1 MRKYTKILGMF
12 FAMLALMLALVSC
25 GECKHEDTRTVRENE
40 VAATCTTDGSY
51 DEVVRC
57 SDCNEEISRTAKTV
71 SALGHDE
78 VSHEAKAPTC
88 TEIGWDAYVT
98 CSRCDY
104 TTYEEKSA
112 LGHDEVSHEAKAQT
126 CTEIGWDAY
135 VGCSRCDYTTCVEI
149 PALGHTEVEHEAK
162 APTCTEIGW
171 NAYVTCSKCDYT
183 TYAELPVSHSIVEH
197 GAKAPTCTEI
207 GWNAYVTCSKCDYT
221 TYVEKAALGH
231 DEVEHEAKAPTC
243 TEIGWD
249 AYVTCSRCD
258 YTTYVEKAALGHDY
272 ENYICTNCDNEIIPS
287 VGLKY
292 TLSTDGTYYIVSG
305 IGTCTDTELVIP
317 LTYENL
323 PVTSI
328 GEYAFSGRTSLT
340 SVTIPDS
347 VTSIGYEAFRNCT
360 SLTSVTI
367 PDSVTSIGEYA
378 FYYCTSL
385 TYNEYDNAYY
395 LGNEDNPYVV
405 LIKAK
410 STDITSCEIHNDT
423 KVIYSSAFRSCSSLT
438 SVTIPDS
445 VTSIGYEAFRNCTSL
460 TSVTIPD
467 SVTSIGEYAFYDC
480 TSLTSVTFGDGVTSI
495 GRSAFSG
502 CTSLTSVT
510 IPDSVTSIG
519 VYAFEDCTSLT
530 SVYITDIAA
539 WCNISFKGYYTNPL
553 YYAGNLYLNGELVTE
568 LVIPDSVTS
577 IGDYAFGGCTSL
589 TNIEIPD
596 SVTSIGDYAF
606 GGCTSLTNIEIP
618 DSVTSIG
625 KYAFYY
631 CTALEEIYFNA
642 TAMNDLSSSNYVFYK
657 AGQSGNGI
665 KVVIGKNV
673 TKIPAYLF
681 YPYDDSSYAPK
692 IVSVEFEEGSVCESI
707 GKYAFEDCT
716 SLTSV
721 YITDIAAWCN
731 ISFGGSSANPLY
743 YAGNLYLNG
752 ELVTELVIPDSITSI
767 GYVAFYNCTSLT
779 SLTIPDSVTSIGS
792 YAFRYCYKL
801 VEVINHS
808 SLDITAGSDT
818 NGYVAYYAKEVHSG
832 KSKIVDV
839 NGYLFYTYD
848 GINYLLGYA
857 GNDTELTL
865 PDSYNGENYEIYKYA
880 FYENDK
886 ITSVTIPDSVT
897 SIGNY
902 AFYYC
907 TSLTSVTIGDS
918 VTSIGYDA
926 FYNCTS
932 LTSVTIG
939 DSVTSI
945 GSYAFSYCTSLTSV
959 TFGEN
964 SQLTSIGECAFKS
977 CRSLTSITIPDSV
990 TSIFSSAFSGCTALE
1005 EIYFN
1010 ATAMND
1016 LYYGNDVFWN
1026 AGQSGDGIKVVIGK
1040 NVTKIPAYLFCPRY
1054 DSSSYGPKI
1063 VSVEF
1068 EEGSVCES
1076 IGFVAF
1082 SNCTSLT
1089 SVYITDIAAWCNI
1102 SFNGEAN
1109 PLYYAG
1115 NLYLNG
1121 ELVTELVIPDS
1132 VTSIGSSAFSGCTS
1146 LTNIEIPDSVTSIGS
1161 YAFRYCTSLS
1171 SITIPNSVT
1180 SIGSYA
1186 FNSCYKLVEVINH
1199 SSLDITAGSDTN
1211 GYVAYYAKEVHSGE
1225 SKIVD
1230 VNGYLFYTYDGIN
1243 YLLGYAGNDTELILP
1258 DSYNGEDYV
1267 IYEYAFCANHKI
1279 TSVTIPDGFSSIGN
1293 YAFYNCTALEEIY
1306 FNATAMNDC
1315 ASNLFYK
1322 AGQSGNGIKVVIG
1335 KNVTKIPANLFNSSS
1350 APKIVSVEFEEGSVC
1365 ESIGNGAFC
1374 NCTSLTSITIPDN
1387 VTSIGYDAFEDCTS
1401 LTSVTFGENSQLT
1414 SIGSSAFEDCTS
1426 LTSVTIPDSVTSI
1439 GYAAFYDCTSLTSV
1453 TIPDSVTS
1461 IGNYAFYNCTALE
1474 EIYFNATAMND
1485 LSCDNYVFYNAGRSG
1500 NGIKVVIGK
1509 NVTKIPAY
1517 LFNPYSSSS
1526 YAPKIVSVEFEEG
1539 SVCESI
1545 GYYAFNYCTALEEI
1559 YFNATAMNDL
1569 SSNNYVFYNAG
1580 KNGDGIKV
1588 VIGKNVT
1595 KIPAYLFCPY
1605 SSSSYAP
1612 KIVSVEFEEGS
1623 VCESIGDSAFCWCTS
1638 LTSVTI
1644 PDSVTS
1650 IGGGAFLGCTSLTS
1664 VTIPDSVTSIG
1675 NSAFRGCT
1683 ALEEIYFNA
1692 VAVDDLSSDNY
1703 VFYNAGKN
1711 GDGIKVVIGKNVT
1724 KIPAYLFCPY
1734 SSSYAPKIVSV
1745 EFEEGSVCESVGS
1758 SAFDGCT
1765 SLTSITIPDSVTSIG
1780 NSAFRYCTSLSSIT
1794 VGENNTEYKSIDG
1807 NLYSKDGKTLIQY
1820 AVGKADTSFEIPDSV
1835 TSIGSYAFYKCTSL
1849 TSITIP
1855 DSVTSI
1861 DDDAFMHCTS
1871 LTSVTIGD
1879 SVTSIGSHAFY
1890 YCTSLTSV
1898 TIGDGVTSIGDY
1910 AFKDCTSLKNVY
1922 YYGTES
1928 EWSGITIGSYNTH
1941 LTNAT
1946 RYYYSETAP
1955 EAAGNY
1961 WHYDEDGNIA
1971 IWE

>member
-1 MRKYTKILGMF
+1 
-12 FAMLALMLALVSC
+12 
-25 GECKHEDTRTVRENE
+25 
-40 VAATCTTDGSY
+40 
-51 DEVVRC
+51 
-57 SDCNEEISRTAKTV
+57 
-71 SALGHDE
+71 
-78 VSHEAKAPTC
+78 
-88 TEIGWDAYVT
+88 
-98 CSRCDY
+98 
-104 TTYEEKSA
+104 
-112 LGHDEVSHEAKAQT
+112 
-126 CTEIGWDAY
+126 
-135 VGCSRCDYTTCVEI
+135 
-149 PALGHTEVEHEAK
+149 
-162 APTCTEIGW
+162 
-171 NAYVTCSKCDYT
+171 
-183 TYAELPVSHSIVEH
+183 
-197 GAKAPTCTEI
+197 
-207 GWNAYVTCSKCDYT
+207 
-221 TYVEKAALGH
+221 
-231 DEVEHEAKAPTC
+231 
-243 TEIGWD
+243 
-249 AYVTCSRCD
+249 
-258 YTTYVEKAALGHDY
+258 
-272 ENYICTNCDNEIIPS
+272 
-287 VGLKY
+287 
-292 TLSTDGTYYIVSG
+292 
-305 IGTCTDTELVIP
+305 
-317 LTYENL
+317 
-323 PVTSI
+323 
-328 GEYAFSGRTSLT
+328 
-340 SVTIPDS
+340 
-347 VTSIGYEAFRNCT
+347 
-360 SLTSVTI
+360 
-367 PDSVTSIGEYA
+367 
-378 FYYCTSL
+378 
-385 TYNEYDNAYY
+385 
-395 LGNEDNPYVV
+395 
-405 LIKAK
+405 
-410 STDITSCEIHNDT
+410 
-423 KVIYSSAFRSCSSLT
+423 
-438 SVTIPDS
+438 
-445 VTSIGYEAFRNCTSL
+445 
-460 TSVTIPD
+460 
-467 SVTSIGEYAFYDC
+467 
-480 TSLTSVTFGDGVTSI
+480 
-495 GRSAFSG
+495 
-502 CTSLTSVT
+502 
-510 IPDSVTSIG
+510 
-519 VYAFEDCTSLT
+519 
-530 SVYITDIAA
+530 
-539 WCNISFKGYYTNPL
+539 
-553 YYAGNLYLNGELVTE
+553 
-568 LVIPDSVTS
+568 
-577 IGDYAFGGCTSL
+577 
-589 TNIEIPD
+589 
-596 SVTSIGDYAF
+596 
-606 GGCTSLTNIEIP
+606 
-618 DSVTSIG
+618 
-625 KYAFYY
+625 
-631 CTALEEIYFNA
+631 
-642 TAMNDLSSSNYVFYK
+642 
-657 AGQSGNGI
+657 
-665 KVVIGKNV
+665 
-673 TKIPAYLF
+673 
-681 YPYDDSSYAPK
+681 
-692 IVSVEFEEGSVCESI
+692 
-707 GKYAFEDCT
+707 
-716 SLTSV
+716 
-721 YITDIAAWCN
+721 
-731 ISFGGSSANPLY
+731 
-743 YAGNLYLNG
+743 
-752 ELVTELVIPDSITSI
+752 
-767 GYVAFYNCTSLT
+767 
-779 SLTIPDSVTSIGS
+779 
-792 YAFRYCYKL
+792 
-801 VEVINHS
+801 
-808 SLDITAGSDT
+808 
-818 NGYVAYYAKEVHSG
+818 
-832 KSKIVDV
+832 
-839 NGYLFYTYD
+839 
-848 GINYLLGYA
+848 
-857 GNDTELTL
+857 
-865 PDSYNGENYEIYKYA
+865 
-880 FYENDK
+880 
-886 ITSVTIPDSVT
+886 
-897 SIGNY
+897 
-902 AFYYC
+902 
-907 TSLTSVTIGDS
+907 
-918 VTSIGYDA
+918 
-926 FYNCTS
+926 
-932 LTSVTIG
+932 
-939 DSVTSI
+939 
-945 GSYAFSYCTSLTSV
+945 
-959 TFGEN
+959 
-964 SQLTSIGECAFKS
+964 
-977 CRSLTSITIPDSV
+977 
-990 TSIFSSAFSGCTALE
+990 
-1005 EIYFN
+1005 
-1010 ATAMND
+1010 
-1016 LYYGNDVFWN
+1016 
-1026 AGQSGDGIKVVIGK
+1026 
-1040 NVTKIPAYLFCPRY
+1040 
-1054 DSSSYGPKI
+1054 
-1063 VSVEF
+1063 
-1068 EEGSVCES
+1068 
-1076 IGFVAF
+1076 
-1082 SNCTSLT
+1082 
-1089 SVYITDIAAWCNI
+1089 
-1102 SFNGEAN
+1102 
-1109 PLYYAG
+1109 
-1115 NLYLNG
+1115 
-1121 ELVTELVIPDS
+1121 
-1132 VTSIGSSAFSGCTS
+1132 
-1146 LTNIEIPDSVTSIGS
+1146 
-1161 YAFRYCTSLS
+1161 
-1171 SITIPNSVT
+1171 
-1180 SIGSYA
+1180 YA

-1605 SSSSYAP
+1605 SSS
-1612 KIVSVEFEEGS
+1612 
-1623 VCESIGDSAFCWCTS
+1623 
-1638 LTSVTI
+1638 
-1644 PDSVTS
+1644 
-1650 IGGGAFLGCTSLTS
+1650 
-1664 VTIPDSVTSIG
+1664 
-1675 NSAFRGCT
+1675 
-1683 ALEEIYFNA
+1683 
-1692 VAVDDLSSDNY
+1692 
-1703 VFYNAGKN
+1703 
-1711 GDGIKVVIGKNVT
+1711 
-1724 KIPAYLFCPY
+1724 
-1734 SSSYAPKIVSV
+1734 YAPKIVSV